1 MSYVGL
7 LEGREKEKDKARR
20 KEKGKENGRIKTRS
34 TMESGVELLQIVVAI
49 ERIIIFLSFKSIS
62 LIGLVD

>member
-7 LEGREKEKDKARR
+7 LEGREKEIDKERR